1 MKNTQQEG
9 SKMHNFLGKKI
20 NVLTIG
26 TKFLKHVACYL
37 SHNVT
42 CIPIYQ
48 LKTFNTCAPTNMQH
62 GIIGFNVL

>member
-9 SKMHNFLGKKI
+9 FKMNNFLGKQI
-20 NVLTIG
+20 NELTNGI
-26 TKFLKHVACYL
+26 KFLKHVACYL

-48 LKTFNTCAPTNMQH
+48 LKTFN
-62 GIIGFNVL
+62 VL